1 MTTGNKDMVWKEN
14 ARLYLPDVTIFTFC
28 WGTEHVAKSLRAM
41 LIGMDQVNFGKKVL
55 ITDPNKTDLNIF
67 AKTLDKHD
75 ITVYD
80 MSVDLTSD
88 LKGDDANRSGF
99 CESFVQQTNRY
110 IKGDFCLNV
119 QHDSTII
126 DKSKWDEKFL
136 DFDYIGA
143 PWPMNIIQAS
153 DMVAG
158 RLEEIPNVVGNG
170 GFSLRTRKFVEESAK
185 LGWEHKNED
194 LNICVFNYQRMIDA
208 GIKFAPPELAAKF
221 SVEHSTPA
229 RTFFRDMLFS
239 YWSFGFHGEFNT
251 AGMEFI
257 DNYKLEAIT

>member
-1 MTTGNKDMVWKEN
+1 MKIN
-14 ARLYLPDVTIFTFC
+14 LPDVTIFTFC
-28 WGTEHVAKSLRAM
+28 WGTEHVRKSLRAM

-55 ITDPNKTDLNIF
+55 ITDPNKTDLSLFQKTIDAHNIE
-67 AKTLDKHD
+67 
-75 ITVYD
+75 VCD
-80 MSVDLTSD
+80 MSVDLNSN
-88 LKGDDANRSGF
+88 LQNDDTNRSGF

-126 DKSKWDEKFL
+126 DNSKWSDKFL

-143 PWPMNIIQAS
+143 PWPMEIIQAS

-158 RLEEIPNVVGNG
+158 RIEEIPNVVGNG
-170 GFSLRTRKFVEESAK
+170 GFSLRSRKFVEESAK

-208 GIKFAPPELAAKF
+208 GIKFAPPELAVMF
-221 SVEHSTPA
+221 SKEHPTPYH
-229 RTFFRDMLFS
+229 RGGFFRSQLWTYD
-239 YWSFGFHGEFNT
+239 SFGFHGEFNT
-251 AGMEFI
+251 SGMDFI
-257 DNYKLEAIT
+257 NNYPIGPIE